1 MIRPAHS
8 IKPKQGRCKACQA
21 RFEKRSMAHI
31 ACSPKCALALAAAA
45 REKKAKADY
54 KARKEA
60 VKTRSDYIKDAQTAF
75 NSFIRARD
83 AGKPCICCGLPLA
96 LDAIGGG
103 FDCGHYRSVG
113 SAPHLRFDERNA
125 HGQRK
130 QCNRYGAGRAVDYR
144 IGLIKRIG
152 LAEVEALEAQ
162 QDGGKWSTDELVAIR
177 AEYKKKL
184 KQLQEQQKEHPAV
197 L

>member
-1 MIRPAHS
+1 MIRTAVTV
-8 IKPKQGRCKACQA
+8 KPKLTKCKVCRTPFA
-21 RFEKRSMAHI
+21 KRSMAHI
-31 ACSPKCALALAAAA
+31 ACSPKCALDLAAAG

-54 KARKEA
+54 KVRKEA
-60 VKTRSDYIKDAQTAF
+60 IKTRSDYIKAAQVAF
-75 NSFIRARD
+75 NAYIRARD
-83 AGKPCICCGLPLA
+83 SWRDCICCNKPL
-96 LDAIGGG
+96 DDPKVGGG

-125 HGQRK
+125 HGQTK

-162 QDGGKWSTDELVAIR
+162 QDGGKWSTEELVAIR